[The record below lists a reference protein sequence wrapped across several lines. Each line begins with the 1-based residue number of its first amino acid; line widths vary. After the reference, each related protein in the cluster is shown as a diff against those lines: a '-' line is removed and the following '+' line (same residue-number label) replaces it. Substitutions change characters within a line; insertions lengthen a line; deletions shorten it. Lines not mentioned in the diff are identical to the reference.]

1 MSLVTSPIGAEALDT
16 PTCPP
21 AVARTMLGD
30 IARAN
35 TLFGGRAAVWFG
47 IHHLLTSPLPPLPPG
62 GGKSG
67 DAHPLTVLDLGA
79 GAGDIATFVARRAR
93 ELGVTLVPVTLD
105 RHRAAA
111 ILCREGGLSTLV
123 ADALALPLG
132 ARSVD
137 IVIASQLLH
146 HFHRDAAIRLLRGL
160 EPLVRRGIVIAD
172 LRRSPAAA
180 AGIWLGGLLLRFHPV
195 TRRDGVTSVRRG
207 FSARGLSELLLA
219 AGLGAP
225 VFRRPGYRLVAVWR
239 APPFAAAQ
247 GGAPGKGNEDLKRAI
262 RSGQ

>member
-1 MSLVTSPIGAEALDT
+1 MSAVMSPIGTEVLDA

-21 AVARTMLGD
+21 AIARTMLGD

-47 IHHLLTSPLPPLPPG
+47 IHQLLTSPLPPLPPG
-62 GGKSG
+62 EAKSRN
-67 DAHPLTVLDLGA
+67 AHPLTVLDLGA

-111 ILCREGGLSTLV
+111 QLCRERGISGAV
-123 ADALALPLG
+123 ADALALPLRE
-132 ARSVD
+132 RSVD

-146 HFHRDAAIRLLRGL
+146 HFHRDTAVELLRAL
-160 EPLVRRGIVIAD
+160 QPLVRRGIVIAD

-180 AGIWLGGLLLRFHPV
+180 LGIWLGGFLLGFHPA

-207 FSARGLSELLLA
+207 FTARGLSELMLA
-219 AGLGAP
+219 AGLSAP
-225 VFRRPGYRLVAVWR
+225 VFGRPGYRLVAVWE
-239 APPFAAAQ
+239 APRPHQEVA
-247 GGAPGKGNEDLKRAI
+247 R
-262 RSGQ
+262 